1 MNSIGNDM
9 VIVGRIHHAIVHR
22 LDTATPESHHELL
35 GMNAIAGLAV
45 VLLILWVVL
54 KVALAVTSG
63 LLHLLWIAAVVMLVV
78 WLVGKLRG
86 SKSA

>member
-1 MNSIGNDM
+1 
-9 VIVGRIHHAIVHR
+9 
-22 LDTATPESHHELL
+22 
-35 GMNAIAGLAV
+35 MNAIAGLAV
-45 VLLILWVVL
+45 FLLILWVVL

-63 LLHLLWIAAVVMLVV
+63 LLHLLWIAAVVMLVM